1 MARTFGQNSTRWFN
15 TGVLTVVRSLLVALR
30 CSWLFGG
37 VVKLE
42 RAGRDQEADP
52 ILRNVLTRLSSPEID
67 PKLPQVVSLV
77 VSANILAAQIALK
90 LGDRERARET
100 LRDGL
105 AAWGSTDAGDG
116 RLAETLQWAR
126 TALQTLDS

>member
-1 MARTFGQNSTRWFN
+1 MWFN
-15 TGVLTVVRSLLVALR
+15 ASLLRVVRSLLAALR

-37 VVKLE
+37 AVKLE

-52 ILRNVLTRLSSPEID
+52 VLRDVLTRLSSPEID

-77 VSANILAAQIALK
+77 VSANFLAAQIALRH
-90 LGDRERARET
+90 GDRERARDT

-105 AAWGSTDAGDG
+105 AAWGSTDAGTDG
-116 RLAETLQWAR
+116 ALAETLQWAR
-126 TALQTLDS
+126 TTLQTLDS